1 MRLDGGRRGVANGT
15 NAFAGE
21 RVLVVGLGVAGRAAA
36 RVLAEEGAQ
45 VRVTEERAEAVGARE
60 IRELGVEV
68 LTGGHEP
75 WHLDGVTSVV
85 ASPGVAEGAPI
96 LRWAADRGVAIWS
109 ELDVG
114 ARLCQ
119 VPFVTVTG
127 TNGKSTTTMMVAAM
141 MRAAGLDAAAC
152 GNIGHAFSLA
162 ARERHA
168 ALAVEASSF
177 QLRFHH
183 WLHPRVSVLLNVAQ
197 DHVDWHGSFERYAEA
212 KARVYARQNEN
223 DIHVGNADDHRGREI
238 SVGAPCP
245 VVWFRL
251 GPPGDGEVGFVGRE
265 LVARVDGEAHL
276 GAPVFDAV
284 GFRADAAAAAAAA
297 LSFGLPASS
306 VAEGLRRTVPLP
318 HRGEEVARVG
328 SVTFL
333 DDSKATNVH
342 AALHALSGRHDVVLI
357 AGGVAKGVDLSPLA
371 EAAPALSAVVAIGE
385 AAPEIAVLFESKVAV
400 SKAGSIEEAVREG
413 FELAPRG
420 GTVLLAPACASW
432 DMFRDYAERG
442 ERFARAARRLAEEM
456 ADGPR

>member
-1 MRLDGGRRGVANGT
+1 MRLDGGRRGAVKRT
-15 NAFAGE
+15 KAFVGE

-45 VRVTEERAEAVGARE
+45 VRVTEERAEAAGAAE
-60 IRELGVEV
+60 IRGLGVEV

-75 WHLDGVTSVV
+75 WHLDGVTAVV
-85 ASPGVAEGAPI
+85 ASPGVPEGAPV

-114 ARLCQ
+114 ARLCH
-119 VPFVTVTG
+119 VPFVAVTG
-127 TNGKSTTTMMVAAM
+127 TNGKSTTTMMVAM
-141 MRAAGLDAAAC
+141 MMQAAGLDAAAC

-162 ARERHA
+162 AREGHA

-183 WLHPRVSVLLNVAQ
+183 WLHPRVSVLLNVAK
-197 DHVDWHGSFERYAEA
+197 DHIDWHGSFERYAEA
-212 KARVYARQNEN
+212 KARVYERQNE
-223 DIHVGNADDHRGREI
+223 DDVHVGNADDDRGREI
-238 SVGAPCP
+238 SAGAPCR
-245 VVWFRL
+245 VVWFRM

-265 LVARVDGEAHL
+265 LVARMDGEAAL
-276 GAPVFDAV
+276 GTPVSDAV

-297 LSFGLPASS
+297 LSFGLPPGP
-306 VAEGLRRTVPLP
+306 VAGGLRRTHPLP

-371 EAAPALSAVVAIGE
+371 EAAPALAAVVAVGE
-385 AAPEIAVLFESKVAV
+385 AAPEIAMLFESTVVV
-400 SKAGSIEEAVREG
+400 SKAGSIEEAVREA
-413 FELAPRG
+413 FELAPQG

-442 ERFARAARRLAEEM
+442 ERFAEAARRLAREV